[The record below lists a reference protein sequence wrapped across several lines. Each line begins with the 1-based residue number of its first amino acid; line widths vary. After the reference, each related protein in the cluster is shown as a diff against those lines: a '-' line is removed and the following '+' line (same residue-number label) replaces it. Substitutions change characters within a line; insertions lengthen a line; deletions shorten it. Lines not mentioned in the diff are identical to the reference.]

1 MNSPQAE
8 ELVDDIGQYFPTKPW
23 LERYHDAIEA
33 SEEYAEKG
41 AGWGVDWEGAFIFQI
56 EAIPLAERTIADLPE
71 EIVDA
76 LDAEIESRSV
86 EEVEAIIEAAPDEVK
101 ADVRARD
108 GDIYEQAIAEL
119 HETNLAEG
127 PERIWPE
134 LRAEIPDILRQQ
146 LAQLEEFV
154 VDDDTVYAYLDI
166 YDGGCREVDILQS
179 PDERE
184 HGFRIVGDYEQW
196 RTIVNGDGEVV
207 SMLMAGKIDVE
218 GDMQKILQYTEG
230 AVALTEVASDLETRF
245 LL

>member
-1 MNSPQAE
+1 MSTKQAQ
-8 ELVDDIGQYFPTKPW
+8 ELADDIELYFPTEPW
-23 LERYHDAIEA
+23 LERYRDAIEA

-56 EAIPLAERTIADLPE
+56 ESIPLAERTLADLPE

-76 LDAEIESRSV
+76 LEAEIRDRSV
-86 EEVEAIIEAAPDEVK
+86 EEVEAIIDAADDDVQ

-119 HETNLAEG
+119 NETGLDEG

-196 RTIVNGDGEVV
+196 RDIVNGDGEVV
-207 SMLMAGKIDVE
+207 SMLMAGEIDVE
-218 GDMQKILQYTEG
+218 GDMQKIMQYTEG
-230 AVALTEVASDLETRF
+230 AVALTDVASDLETRF